1 MESDDLIVLD
11 GDNEDLSPQVV
22 SRRVNDGD
30 YILKKN
36 SKGSRAWE
44 RFRAVLNPSN
54 NDEVFGVA
62 CCCVC
67 KVCILYKTKVSGEER
82 SLGTKNM
89 LDHMKRCLPAR
100 ASAPRRSDSS
110 GGGSS

>member
-1 MESDDLIVLD
+1 MESEDLIVLD
-11 GDNEDLSPQVV
+11 EDLSPQVV
-22 SRRVNDGD
+22 SRWVIDGD
-30 YILKKN
+30 YILMKKN
-36 SKGSRAWE
+36 LKGSRTWE
-44 RFRAVLNPSN
+44 QFRVVLNPSN

-89 LDHMKRCLPAR
+89 LY
-100 ASAPRRSDSS
+100 RSYEAMLACSCKCS
-110 GGGSS
+110 LQK